1 MMHNLFMWIERMASL
16 LVDRGWNAA
25 WVRVLSTLFIL
36 LVLVGAAVAI
46 YWIVRIV
53 FRKILL
59 TIKRRHG
66 GYWPDVFLRRNLLS
80 YVSYLFLVIVYGKAV
95 PYIFE
100 PIPDWIPFVT
110 KILKLAGLYFVMSSA
125 ISSMW
130 AVYDIRRAGKAETA
144 VASKGLL
151 QFVSIGIYFI
161 SAIVAL
167 SIIFNK
173 APGVLLGGLGAA
185 SAVLML
191 IFKDSITGLVAGVQ
205 ISHNDMVRIGDW
217 ITMPSQNVDGDII
230 DISLTT
236 VKVRNFDL
244 TIVSI
249 PTYMLITQSVQ
260 NWRGIKM
267 ASSRRMMKLIHIDLT
282 SIRFCTAEEWERFAK
297 MELLSPLFRMVGA
310 ESGKEIQAAEG
321 ESVVAVPRN
330 ETMTNVEVYMFYLEA
345 YLRAHPHIRKGSDF
359 SLMVRQMTV
368 EDMGLPLQI
377 YCFTDTCVWDKHEA
391 IMSQITAYATAMV
404 PYFGLSCYQRTA
416 QPDNRQLDW
425 MNGRPF
431 QKS

>member
-1 MMHNLFMWIERMASL
+1 MHKLFVWIEQMSDL
-16 LVDRGWNAA
+16 LVGKGWNLT
-25 WVRVLSTLFIL
+25 WVKVLSTLFIL
-36 LVLVGAAVAI
+36 VVLASAAVAI

-53 FRKILL
+53 FRKVLVA
-59 TIKRRHG
+59 IKRKQG
-66 GYWPDVFLRRNLLS
+66 GYWPDVFLRRKLLS
-80 YVSYLFLVIVYGKAV
+80 YISYLFLVIVYSKAV

-100 PIPDWIPFVT
+100 PIPDWIPFVN
-110 KILKLAGLYFVMSSA
+110 KVMKLAGVYFVMQSV
-125 ISSMW
+125 ISIIW
-130 AVYDIRRAGKAETA
+130 AVYDIRRAGRAETT

-151 QFVSIGIYFI
+151 QFVSIAIYFI

-167 SIIFNK
+167 SVIFNK

-260 NWRGIKM
+260 NWRGIKL
-267 ASSRRMMKLIHIDLT
+267 ASSRRMMKLLHIDLT
-282 SIRFCTAEEWERFAK
+282 SIRFCTPENWETFRQ
-297 MELLSPLFRMVGA
+297 MEYLAPLFRVETGLLEPADDGSMP
-310 ESGKEIQAAEG
+310 ESCW
-321 ESVVAVPRN
+321 VPKN
-330 ETMTNVEVYMFYLEA
+330 NTMTNLEVYMFYMTA
-345 YLRAHPHIRKGSDF
+345 YLRSHPRIRKGDGF
-359 SLMVRQMTV
+359 TLMVRQMTID
-368 EDMGLPLQI
+368 DMGLPIQI
-377 YCFTDTCVWDKHEA
+377 YCFTDTCVWEEHEA
-391 IMSQITAYATAMV
+391 IMNQITAYATAMV
-404 PYFGLSCYQRTA
+404 PLFGLNCYQRTA
-416 QPDNRQLDW
+416 QPDNRQLEW
-425 MNGRPF
+425 VNGKPV
-431 QKS
+431 QKA

>member
-1 MMHNLFMWIERMASL
+1 MMHKLFVWIEQMSDL
-16 LVDRGWNAA
+16 LVGKGWNLT
-25 WVRVLSTLFIL
+25 WVKVLSTLFIL
-36 LVLVGAAVAI
+36 AILVSAAVAI

-53 FRKILL
+53 FRKVLVA
-59 TIKRRHG
+59 IKRKQG
-66 GYWPDVFLRRNLLS
+66 GYWPDVFLRRKLLS
-80 YVSYLFLVIVYGKAV
+80 YISYLFLVVVYSKAV

-100 PIPDWIPFVT
+100 PIPDWIPFVN
-110 KILKLAGLYFVMSSA
+110 KVMKLAGVYFVMQSV
-125 ISSMW
+125 ISIMW
-130 AVYDIRRAGKAETA
+130 AVYDIRRAGRTETT

-151 QFVSIGIYFI
+151 QFVSIAIYFI

-167 SIIFNK
+167 SVIFNK

-249 PTYMLITQSVQ
+249 PTYTLITQSVQ
-260 NWRGIKM
+260 NWRGIKL
-267 ASSRRMMKLIHIDLT
+267 ASSRRMMKLLHIDLT
-282 SIRFCTAEEWERFAK
+282 SIRFCTPENWETFRKVEYLA
-297 MELLSPLFRMVGA
+297 PLFREETGPVESAGEGA
-310 ESGKEIQAAEG
+310 MSG
-321 ESVVAVPRN
+321 SRWVPKN
-330 ETMTNVEVYMFYLEA
+330 STMTNLEVYMFYLTE
-345 YLRAHPHIRKGSDF
+345 YLRSHPRIRKGNGF
-359 SLMVRQMTV
+359 TLMVRQLTID
-368 EDMGLPLQI
+368 DMGLPIQI
-377 YCFTDTCVWDKHEA
+377 YCFTDTCVWEEHEA
-391 IMSQITAYATAMV
+391 IMNQITAYATAMV
-404 PYFGLSCYQRTA
+404 PLFGLNCYQRTA

-425 MNGRPF
+425 ADGQPM
-431 QKS
+431 QKA